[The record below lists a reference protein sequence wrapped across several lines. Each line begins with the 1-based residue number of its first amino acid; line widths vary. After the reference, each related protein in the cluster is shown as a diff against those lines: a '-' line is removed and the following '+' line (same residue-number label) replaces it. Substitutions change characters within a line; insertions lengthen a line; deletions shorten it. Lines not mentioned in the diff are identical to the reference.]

1 MPGEVFV
8 QIEFADPRRPTARMA
23 YSGIVVRNGRI
34 RVPFASEA
42 SAEIGR
48 DTMIVSVVT
57 EHPVIAGE
65 IVSDPP
71 AIVGPQDK
79 GDDHESDQQQ

>member
-8 QIEFADPRRPTARMA
+8 QIEFADPRRPTARLA
-23 YSGIVVRNGRI
+23 YGGIEIRGGKI

-42 SAEIGR
+42 SARIAR
-48 DTMIVSVVT
+48 DTMVVSVVV

-65 IVSDPP
+65 ILSDPP
-71 AIVGPQDK
+71 AIVSPQDK
-79 GDDHESDQQQ
+79 GDDHDGH

>member
-1 MPGEVFV
+1 MPGDVYV

-23 YSGIVVRNGRI
+23 YGGIEIRGGKI

-42 SAEIGR
+42 SAQIARG
-48 DTMIVSVVT
+48 TMVVSVVV

-65 IVSDPP
+65 VLSDPP
-71 AIVGPQDK
+71 AIVGPDDK